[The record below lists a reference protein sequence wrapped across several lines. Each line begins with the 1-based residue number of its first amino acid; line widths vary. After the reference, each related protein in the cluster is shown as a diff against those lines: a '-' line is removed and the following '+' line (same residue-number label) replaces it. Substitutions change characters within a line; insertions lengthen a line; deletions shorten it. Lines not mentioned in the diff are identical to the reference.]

1 MPVVYKTSAD
11 ATEASFKALSGQG
24 KGIIHIATHGFFL
37 TDSAARAEKQQN
49 NIRFLTDDAMTH
61 SGLLFA
67 ATAITV
73 KYHKKVSESYE
84 DGVLTAYEV
93 SQLNLRGLDLVV
105 LSACQ
110 TGNGEISGEGVF
122 GMQRGFKMAGAQ
134 SIIMSLW
141 NVGDEAT
148 KYMMEQFYKY
158 YLDQNMTKREAFLKA
173 QQDVKAK
180 DDEYASKDSDYSK
193 KRLIQPHWAAFIL
206 LDAME

>member
-1 MPVVYKTSAD
+1 M
-11 ATEASFKALSGQG
+11 
-24 KGIIHIATHGFFL
+24 
-37 TDSAARAEKQQN
+37 
-49 NIRFLTDDAMTH
+49 
-61 SGLLFA
+61 
-67 ATAITV
+67 
-73 KYHKKVSESYE
+73 
-84 DGVLTAYEV
+84 
-93 SQLNLRGLDLVV
+93 

>member
-1 MPVVYKTSAD
+1 
-11 ATEASFKALSGQG
+11 
-24 KGIIHIATHGFFL
+24 
-37 TDSAARAEKQQN
+37 
-49 NIRFLTDDAMTH
+49 MTH

-67 ATAITV
+67 AAAITV

-122 GMQRGFKMAGAQ
+122 GMQRGFKIAGAQ